1 MEYFLYLQIAL
12 IRYRIMKIRFFSIL
26 AASLLI
32 MGGCTGDDQPTPQPS
47 PEEGEIP
54 ALPADPQPD
63 NTVFDHTI
71 MLLQHTGNACPN
83 CPRLMVSLKELAAD
97 KDYADK
103 YQHVAS
109 HSYNTDDP
117 AYSKAASQ
125 ISGQSRAYPDLSF
138 NIGGGSTG
146 NDTSLPTI
154 KRYIDQLHK
163 ETADVGIAAAAK
175 LSGNIVTV
183 NVQIKV
189 AVDNNYRVT
198 AWLLEDGIEAEQDGA
213 TADWMHTHE
222 NALRAFSGTSL
233 NMGVYGERLGD
244 LKAGEIAE
252 KVLTIALEDGW
263 KAENCKVLVIANSSV
278 EGRYDLANCIICPI
292 GGTVNYDYK

>member
-1 MEYFLYLQIAL
+1 
-12 IRYRIMKIRFFSIL
+12 MKMRFFSIL
-26 AASLLI
+26 AASLMLFA
-32 MGGCTGDDQPTPQPS
+32 GCTGDDPQTPPPPS
-47 PEEGEIP
+47 PEEAEIP
-54 ALPADPQPD
+54 TLPVDPQPD
-63 NTVFDHTI
+63 NLSFNHKI
-71 MLLQHTGNACPN
+71 MLLQHTGTACPN
-83 CPRLMVSLKELAAD
+83 CPRLMVSLKELAGD

-138 NIGGGSTG
+138 NLGAESIG

-154 KRYIDQLHK
+154 KSYIDQLHK
-163 ETADVGIAAAAK
+163 ESADVGISAAAG
-175 LSGNIVTV
+175 LSGNTVTV
-183 NVQIKV
+183 NVQIKA
-189 AVDNNYRVT
+189 AVENNYRVT

-244 LKAGEIAE
+244 LKAGEKVE

-292 GGTVNYDYK
+292 GGSVSYDYK

>member
-1 MEYFLYLQIAL
+1 
-12 IRYRIMKIRFFSIL
+12 MKIRFFSIL
-26 AASLLI
+26 AASLLLFA
-32 MGGCTGDDQPTPQPS
+32 GCTGDDPQTPQPPA
-47 PEEGEIP
+47 PEEDEIP

-63 NTVFDHTI
+63 NTSFDHRI
-71 MLLQHTGNACPN
+71 MLLQHTGTACPN
-83 CPRLMVSLKELAAD
+83 CPCLMVSLRELASD

-138 NIGGGSTG
+138 NLGAESTG

-154 KRYIDQLHK
+154 KRYIDYLHK
-163 ETADVGIAAAAK
+163 DAADVGIAASAALK
-175 LSGNIVTV
+175 GNIVTV
-183 NVQIKV
+183 NVQIKA

-198 AWLLEDGIEAEQDGA
+198 AWLLEDDIEAQQDGA
-213 TADWMHTHE
+213 TEEWMHTHE

-244 LKAGEIAE
+244 LRAGETAE
-252 KVLTIALEDGW
+252 KVLTITVEDGW
-263 KAENCKVLVIANSSV
+263 KAENSKVLVIANSSV
-278 EGRYDLANCIICPI
+278 EGRYDLANCAICPI
-292 GGTVNYDYK
+292 GGSVSYDYK

>member
-1 MEYFLYLQIAL
+1 
-12 IRYRIMKIRFFSIL
+12 MKTGFFSIL
-26 AASLLI
+26 AAALLLFA
-32 MGGCTGDDQPTPQPS
+32 GCTGDDPQTPQPPA

-54 ALPADPQPD
+54 VLPVDPQPD
-63 NTVFDHTI
+63 NTSFNHRI
-71 MLLQHTGNACPN
+71 MLLQHTGTACPN
-83 CPRLMVSLKELAAD
+83 CPRLMVSLRELAGD

-138 NIGGGSTG
+138 NLGAESTG

-154 KRYIDQLHK
+154 KRYIDQLRK
-163 ETADVGIAAAAK
+163 ECADVGIAAAAN
-175 LSGNIVTV
+175 LSGNTVTV
-183 NVQIKV
+183 NVQIKA

-198 AWLLEDGIEAEQDGA
+198 AWLLEDNIEAAQDGA
-213 TADWMHTHE
+213 TADWQHIHE
-222 NALRAFSGTSL
+222 NALRAFSGSSL

-244 LKAGEIAE
+244 VKAGETVE
-252 KVLTIALEDGW
+252 KVLTIAVEEGW
-263 KAENCKVLVIANSSV
+263 KADDCKVLVIANSSAD
-278 EGRYDLANCIICPI
+278 GRYDLANCAICPI

>member
-1 MEYFLYLQIAL
+1 MIKYS
-12 IRYRIMKIRFFSIL
+12 IMKARICSIL
-26 AASLLI
+26 VVSLLFFL
-32 MGGCTGDDQPTPQPS
+32 GCTNDDPRTPPPPS
-47 PEEGEIP
+47 PEEAEIP
-54 ALPADPQPD
+54 TLPVDPQPD
-63 NTVFDHTI
+63 NLSFNHKI
-71 MLLQHTGNACPN
+71 MLLQHTGTACPN
-83 CPRLMVSLKELAAD
+83 CPRLMVSLKELAGD

-138 NIGGGSTG
+138 NLGAKSTG

-154 KRYIDQLHK
+154 KSYIDQLHK
-163 ETADVGIAAAAK
+163 DAADVGIAASASLK
-175 LSGNIVTV
+175 DNIVTV
-183 NVQIKV
+183 NVQIKA

-244 LKAGEIAE
+244 LKAGEKVE
-252 KVLTIALEDGW
+252 KVLTIALEEGW

-292 GGTVNYDYK
+292 GGSVSYDYK